1 MSNYSR
7 DSQTPPQLGKFPP
20 WLIIALFAVVIVV
33 SYWQTR
39 TPVPVVPD
47 GPTISHPSPEKPLS
61 GDEYPVV
68 KPGTPERQPSTRPL
82 TQENLPAIRP
92 GHRPIDAEVAK
103 EPDELASRESRAKTL
118 IENQTIRDLN
128 GRVVFEGTVDLGPT
142 LARIE
147 RGGQA
152 SHRNDG
158 TTFQNRERRL
168 PAKANGYYKEY
179 VHPTPNSGG
188 PGPQRVIVGRD
199 GDIWYTPDHYKK
211 FIRVR

>member
-20 WLIIALFAVVIVV
+20 WLIIAIFAVVIVV

-103 EPDELASRESRAKTL
+103 EPDELASRE
-118 IENQTIRDLN
+118 
-128 GRVVFEGTVDLGPT
+128 
-142 LARIE
+142 